1 MGKGNEQTV
10 DSRGNTTYKQLSEGQ
25 IFSVIKEMLIKAFIK
40 AKWYTILYLFQ
51 IF

>member
-10 DSRGNTTYKQLSEGQ
+10 DSRGNTTYKQLSEECQ
-25 IFSVIKEMLIKAFIK
+25 IFSVIKEMLIKA
-40 AKWYTILYLFQ
+40 KWNTILYLFQ